1 MVNPAY
7 ATERLNAENFR
18 SFTEV
23 FRASFPNSQYSDAYF
38 RDKFDTRHSEHLFY
52 GHLAF
57 EKETHN
63 PAAYFGV
70 FPVFAAWG
78 EKTLLAGQSGDVAT
92 HPDHRQKGLFR
103 ILHDAT
109 LGLCAADSFDFL
121 FAFPNANSLPGFLKA
136 GWQTGQ
142 AVETWIKRLPTSFYV
157 RLLRKLLPGKFA
169 ERQGKMLDARSVQPN
184 AEIAGLPG
192 LAVSFSGNS
201 IRLTRSVAYL
211 NYKNRLGSKIIR
223 LTHGYA
229 WVAFKGNQ
237 LLICDLFGEPQNDLL
252 HELSLWAA
260 SAGFDFLVFTSN
272 ISRCNAWLHSHGFTK
287 RREITL
293 TVQPMRTP
301 IEARSLMITGVTLSC
316 R

>member
-7 ATERLNAENFR
+7 ATERLNEDNFR

-23 FRASFPNSQYSDAYF
+23 FRASFPNNRYSDAYF
-38 RDKFDTRHSEHLFY
+38 REKFDTRHSEHRFY

-70 FPVFAAWG
+70 FPVFA
-78 EKTLLAGQSGDVAT
+78 EREDKILLAGQSGDVAT

-109 LGLCAADSFDFL
+109 LGLCAADAFDFL

-142 AVETWIKRLPTSFYV
+142 AVETWIKRLPTGIYV

-169 ERQGKMLDARSVQPN
+169 ARQKKMLNARSVQPN
-184 AEIAGLPG
+184 ADLAGLPG
-192 LAVSFSGNS
+192 LAVYFTGNC

-211 NYKNRLGSKIIR
+211 NYKNRLGSKVIQ

-237 LLICDLFGEPQNDLL
+237 LLICDLFGEPKNGLL
-252 HELSLWAA
+252 KELSHFAA
-260 SAGFDFLVFTSN
+260 SAGFDYLVFTSN
-272 ISRCNAWLHSHGFTK
+272 ITSCNAWLRGHGFSK

-293 TVQPMRTP
+293 TVHSMRTP
-301 IEARSLMITGVTLSC
+301 VEAGLLMLTGGDFDNF
-316 R
+316 